1 MGVEKMRIKA
11 VLGNKVSVTG
21 VESDNSIKEFLLLYQ
36 ISQLAIENGGV
47 FLKIPQR
54 EELDNVKIK
63 SIELKNLFRKFEGEN
78 LFIFQSK
85 DNYSINTTPI
95 EIDFSKL
102 KENQDDD

>member
-21 VESDNSIKEFLLLYQ
+21 VESDNSIKELLLLYQ

>member
-1 MGVEKMRIKA
+1 MRIKA

-21 VESDNSIKEFLLLYQ
+21 VESDNSIKELLLLYQ

>member
-1 MGVEKMRIKA
+1 MRIKA